1 MELEKIGEVNIQ
13 VTRHQSLGK
22 DSSKVNTANASIP
35 NRTEQKSKPEAIS
48 YSQNKKGKEG
58 IRVNQEQKAPNNS
71 TEIRKII
78 QLHPKYNYLTNK
90 KITEELK
97 YQGAMISKAY
107 RMKSNHEHTSNKIL
121 LEFTE
126 KAPLLVQFDGY
137 IQIIM
142 DYEKQVRFCSKCKAW
157 GHYTRNCKN
166 KIRCGNCGG
175 SHNDN

>member
-1 MELEKIGEVNIQ
+1 MELEKIGEVIIQ
-13 VTRHQSLGK
+13 VTRHQSEK

-35 NRTEQKSKPEAIS
+35 KGTEQKSKPEAIS
-48 YSQNKKGKEG
+48 FSQIKNGEEG

-71 TEIRKII
+71 TGIRKII

-90 KITEELK
+90 EITEELK
-97 YQGAMISKAY
+97 YQGTMISKAY
-107 RMKSNHEHTSNKIL
+107 RMKSSNEHTSNKIL

-142 DYEKQVRFCSKCKAW
+142 DYKTKSDSAANVK
-157 GHYTRNCKN
+157 H
-166 KIRCGNCGG
+166 GG
-175 SHNDN
+175 TTQGTAKTE